1 MSFHITNK
9 IIKKE
14 WTDYNNHMNVAYY
27 VLVFDEAWEV
37 MLKKFKM
44 GENSAKTTEMSTMVV
59 ETYITYNNEVKEGEA
74 VDIFLT
80 YFDHDKKRLHYR
92 LEMIE
97 KSSKKLSATIE
108 LLSLYVNLKE
118 RKVSEFENEKVNLM
132 KKFINENENNFNKEN
147 LTLGNTFK
155 VNENIKIKSFKDKI
169 LKDHLTIVV
178 INNKGKTIGY
188 ITKNELFKKY

>member
-1 MSFHITNK
+1 MSFHITKK

-37 MLKKFKM
+37 MLQKFQM

-80 YFDHDKKRLHYR
+80 YFDHDKKRLHYSCLLYTSPSPR
-92 LEMIE
+92 DLMRSRMP
-97 KSSKKLSATIE
+97 SSA
-108 LLSLYVNLKE
+108 
-118 RKVSEFENEKVNLM
+118 
-132 KKFINENENNFNKEN
+132 
-147 LTLGNTFK
+147 
-155 VNENIKIKSFKDKI
+155 
-169 LKDHLTIVV
+169 
-178 INNKGKTIGY
+178 
-188 ITKNELFKKY
+188 